1 MEEFNSVIFFFFIFK
16 VILILKLYVIFL
28 YKKKVFTVELLTVYN
43 KAKLDIFEVVGK
55 ERLTS
60 NECVSIL

>member
-1 MEEFNSVIFFFFIFK
+1 MEEFNSVIFFFIFK
-16 VILILKLYVIFL
+16 VILILKLYVIIL
-28 YKKKVFTVELLTVYN
+28 YKKKVFIMELLTVHS

-60 NECVSIL
+60 SECVSIL